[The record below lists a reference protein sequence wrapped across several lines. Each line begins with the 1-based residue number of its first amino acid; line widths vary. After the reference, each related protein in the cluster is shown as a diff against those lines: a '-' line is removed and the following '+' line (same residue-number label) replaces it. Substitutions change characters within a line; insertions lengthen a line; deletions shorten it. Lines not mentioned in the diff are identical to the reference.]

1 MSCEFYDNI
10 SSEDVQSSLLTTLS
24 RLEDGKPEGRIA
36 AGSWTRGKIDK
47 TKNGVWKTRNGNVFN
62 DERISLDISMLPIR
76 VFTDAIIVRT

>member
-36 AGSWTRGKIDK
+36 AGLEPVEKLTRQKMASERRGTATLTTDSRLCRRHFLCGHKIP
-47 TKNGVWKTRNGNVFN
+47 R
-62 DERISLDISMLPIR
+62 
-76 VFTDAIIVRT
+76 A